1 MFANCFFKKI
11 ISPVWDVMDFLNIQD
26 GGWLLSLS
34 FYSFNISKTKHVI
47 ENLATDIIVTS
58 MVLIDKAK

>member
-11 ISPVWDVMDFLNIQD
+11 ISPVCDVMDFLNIQD

-34 FYSFNISKTKHVI
+34 FYSFNVSKTKHVI